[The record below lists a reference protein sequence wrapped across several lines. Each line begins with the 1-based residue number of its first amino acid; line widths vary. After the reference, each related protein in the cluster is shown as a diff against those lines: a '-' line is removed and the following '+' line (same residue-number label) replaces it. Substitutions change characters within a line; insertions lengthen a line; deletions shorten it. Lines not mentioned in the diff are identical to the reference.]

1 MYFDLTNHNEQD
13 IITFKIKLKLAVVKI
28 EKLDWKTTREKE

>member
-13 IITFKIKLKLAVVKI
+13 IITFKIKLKICTGTKKKKKQLTETLK
-28 EKLDWKTTREKE
+28 